1 MRRHI
6 VRWQWLVTF
15 IARETHENISAQ
27 KTVWPVL
34 AVKKFQSR
42 PQALARPYVQLPM
55 SRISPVKRVI
65 EARPVRGMRDRMG
78 IDAIKHNHVCS
89 IGQIIA
95 NLYGF
100 QPVRAVPVQ
109 F

>member
-1 MRRHI
+1 MGSLSC
-6 VRWQWLVTF
+6 QK
-15 IARETHENISAQ
+15 ISIPS
-27 KTVWPVL
+27 TSFGPSL
-34 AVKKFQSR
+34 R
-42 PQALARPYVQLPM
+42 PPPM

-65 EARPVRGMRDRMG
+65 EARSVRGMRDRMG

-100 QPVRAVPVQ
+100 QPVRAAPV
-109 F
+109 